1 MAKKIKKIKVRKTAL
16 DRIVADLRAA
26 LSRETTNVVDVGNLL
41 IESRDH
47 LQHGDWQ
54 AWLSE
59 TFDLGYRT
67 AVHYVHAAEYVAR
80 KSETVSLLAN
90 LSATVLYG
98 LAEGHYS
105 GQEEDAILAA
115 ARERRVGPDAAQAIR
130 MALALPD
137 AGDGDAD
144 ADGGEPAAVEDPET
158 TAILDGPPP
167 DVPPPPPNPP
177 PTDFALQN
185 FDEAVGTLRR
195 LMTKPSEQF
204 ARTTHGADDLKSV
217 EDFIHAVIG
226 RLVPA

>member
-59 TFDLGYRT
+59 NFDLGYRT

-105 GQEEDAILAA
+105 GQDRILLLPA
-115 ARERRVGPDAAQAIR
+115 VV
-130 MALALPD
+130 ALR
-137 AGDGDAD
+137 
-144 ADGGEPAAVEDPET
+144 
-158 TAILDGPPP
+158 
-167 DVPPPPPNPP
+167 
-177 PTDFALQN
+177 Q
-185 FDEAVGTLRR
+185 
-195 LMTKPSEQF
+195 
-204 ARTTHGADDLKSV
+204 SV
-217 EDFIHAVIG
+217 EHG
-226 RLVPA
+226 RRQVGQK